1 MARRGTRYP
10 VEFKAEAVRL
20 FQSSDRSQREIADEL
35 GVANETLRRWVIQAG
50 IDDGQREG
58 LTTEEREELRKLR
71 REVKNLNMERDLLK
85 KFAAFFAREHD
96 PIRS

>member
-1 MARRGTRYP
+1 MAKRGTRYP
-10 VEFKAEAVRL
+10 AEFKAEAVRL
-20 FQSSDRSQREIADEL
+20 FRSSNRSQREIAEEL

-50 IDDGQREG
+50 IDSGHRDG
-58 LTTEEREELRKLR
+58 LTTEERDELRKLR
-71 REVKNLNMERDLLK
+71 REVRNLNMERDLLK